1 MRTYNVFLHP
11 RGRVQKLSSISF
23 PVRYPNCSECMCVCV
38 CRRWRRTMAAIVA
51 ITELSW
57 TNLTFVPAD
66 NFSWLSYRNNN
77 QSGVWDV
84 YLEARSAA
92 KKLLLF
98 QIFPLFQP
106 RHKDTECWVCNRAA
120 WLWLPVNLQSSLCYS
135 FVISSA
141 CVCDFSGTGVRMWWH
156 APWAAWW
163 RTGWRRTSNQ
173 TTSAARGASVQ
184 EWREYLLLLVFC
196 PPRLRL
202 PVPQTSVSSVR
213 PVSRLWTLNHSAL
226 SHFSFFILTGK
237 SSPGG
242 VRFCLGSFIT
252 RTSLWT

>member
-23 PVRYPNCSECMCVCV
+23 PVRYPNCSECVCVCV
-38 CRRWRRTMAAIVA
+38 WRRWRRTMAAIVA

-184 EWREYLLLLVFC
+184 EWREYLSL
-196 PPRLRL
+196 
-202 PVPQTSVSSVR
+202 SSSVLHVSGFLFHRR
-213 PVSRLWTLNHSAL
+213 PYHPSAL
-226 SHFSFFILTGK
+226 FPVCGLWITQLFLIFPFLFSQESLVEEV
-237 SSPGG
+237 S
-242 VRFCLGSFIT
+242 GSVWA
-252 RTSLWT
+252 LL